1 MSRLKSIRWNCVP
14 AWLSEFCTKNG
25 LSVDHAAV
33 AGGVISY
40 SLHKRAPIF
49 PSHSS
54 LWRSIRESRDFDSEA
69 LEYVRA
75 LLSDL
80 LAIDVLFETS
90 DGKLMPGSV
99 AFPFE
104 ISDRDDY
111 STYWCPL
118 TDRLAAENL
127 IISISTSQGTN
138 KGTEQ

>member
-14 AWLSEFCTKNG
+14 AWLSEFCAKNS

-54 LWRSIRESRDFDSEA
+54 LWRSIRESSDFDSES
-69 LEYVRA
+69 LEYIRT
-75 LLSDL
+75 LINDL
-80 LAIDVLFETS
+80 LALGVLFETS
-90 DGKLMPGSV
+90 DGKLMPGAV

-104 ISDRDDY
+104 ISDRDEY

-127 IISISTSQGTN
+127 ITSVSTKQ
-138 KGTEQ
+138 GTEQ